1 MDLIDRYLHAV
12 RGFLSTAQQDDIVR
26 ELGEDIRAQLAD
38 REEALGHPLT
48 SEDQEALLRTF
59 GHPAVLAARYRPT
72 QHLISSVVFPF
83 YWYALKI
90 ALGCAVAVQLGL
102 AVAMLVS
109 GTPGGNVVGRLA
121 AFPFTGLVTV
131 FGWITLAFAVID
143 LNVRHFTSRAAATW
157 SPGSLR
163 VPARP
168 SSTGRVSL
176 AFEIVFSTMFLG
188 WWLALPSH
196 PFLVFGPAAAF
207 VAMAPAWHA
216 LHLPLAALWF
226 VSLAVKWTM
235 IFRPDLGGW
244 RRAYNIAASAIG
256 IVVAQ
261 MVVRADAIVTAAP
274 GTALSAETAGI
285 VRVIDASFRIAA
297 VVWLCMAL
305 WELVQAVLRRKE

>member
-1 MDLIDRYLHAV
+1 
-12 RGFLSTAQQDDIVR
+12 
-26 ELGEDIRAQLAD
+26 
-38 REEALGHPLT
+38 
-48 SEDQEALLRTF
+48 
-59 GHPAVLAARYRPT
+59 
-72 QHLISSVVFPF
+72 
-83 YWYALKI
+83 
-90 ALGCAVAVQLGL
+90 
-102 AVAMLVS
+102 MLVS
-109 GTPGGNVVGRLA
+109 GTPGGNVIGRLA

-143 LNVRHFTSRAAATW
+143 VNVRHFTSRAAATW
-157 SPGSLR
+157 SPRSRCGFPR
-163 VPARP
+163 ARP
-168 SSTGRVSL
+168 RPVASSL